1 MVLMHQGIQCFRVCS
16 QAGGCNPFLGQDGG
30 NGKENMMGRKKKDR
44 NKEAPNNE
52 APDIVIKLS
61 ATNFWRNI
69 MVLSAGLILVSAGF
83 ASLDRA
89 ETTELI
95 QDRVAENATV
105 RPANPNRP
113 VPGPS
118 SKLAGLE
125 FNLEYLRLN
134 PWNVQAHLFVGEY
147 FLEETNSLEA
157 LGHFRA
163 AAEYEPK
170 SERVLIPLGRTYRQM
185 KETDQAI
192 EKFQAALDAKPAAL
206 KPLYYLGLVYGYD
219 KNDKEKAGEFFKRVL
234 SEDPEESL
242 RTATEEELRKLGIV
256 DG

>member
-1 MVLMHQGIQCFRVCS
+1 
-16 QAGGCNPFLGQDGG
+16 
-30 NGKENMMGRKKKDR
+30 MGRKKKDR
-44 NKEAPNNE
+44 NKKALNDE

-69 MVLSAGLILVSAGF
+69 MVLSAGLVLVSAGV

-95 QDRVAENATV
+95 QDRVAENVAV
-105 RPANPNRP
+105 RPANPNRT
-113 VPGPS
+113 GPES
-118 SKLAGLE
+118 SPKLVALE
-125 FNLEYLRLN
+125 YNLEYLRLN

-147 FLEETNSLEA
+147 YFEEKNSLEA

-185 KETDQAI
+185 KEIDQAI
-192 EKFQAALDAKPAAL
+192 EKFQAALDAKPATL

-219 KNDKEKAGEFFKRVL
+219 KNDKEKAEEFFKSVL
-234 SEDPEESL
+234 SENPDEPL
-242 RTATEEELRKLGIV
+242 RTEVDEELRKLGIA